1 MVTIPEAVAAL
12 VRKSPFL
19 EEAMA
24 RGWLNLSAVARSLRP
39 AVEEEVQKRVKDG
52 AVTIALNRL
61 AASRSAR
68 ARPLKRFFRTAPDL
82 MVRSNLFEVTY
93 ANAPRAPQRP
103 KLFLEKSGGRTAPF
117 LTITQGINETTIIA
131 GRELRDRILAAFKG
145 SIRIALLD
153 DLSSVSVLLPPGSAV
168 IPGIYSYILKA
179 LAWDGIPVIEVVSTS
194 NEFTIV
200 LEDRNIDTAFS
211 RIKRLFEARR

>member
-1 MVTIPEAVAAL
+1 MVTIPEAVARL
-12 VRKSPFL
+12 VRNSPFL

-24 RGWLNLSAVARSLRP
+24 RGWLNLSAVARGLRP
-39 AVEEEVQKRVKDG
+39 AVEGAVQKKIKDG

-61 AASRSAR
+61 AGTQAAR

-93 ANAPRAPQRP
+93 ANAPRTAERP
-103 KLFLEKSGGRTAPF
+103 RLFLEKSGGRTSPF

-131 GRELRDRILAAFKG
+131 GRELRERILDAFK
-145 SIRIALLD
+145 SSVRIALLD
-153 DLSSVSVLLPPGSAV
+153 DLSSVSVLLPLGSAS
-168 IPGIYSYILKA
+168 IPGVYSYILKA

-194 NEFTIV
+194 NEFTII

-211 RIKRLFEARR
+211 LIKRLFQAR

>member
-1 MVTIPEAVAAL
+1 MLTIPEAVDTL

-39 AVEEEVQKRVKDG
+39 RVEEDVQKKIKDG

-61 AASRSAR
+61 AQKRAAR
-68 ARPLKRFFRTAPDL
+68 VKPMKRFFKTAPDL

-93 ANAPRAPQRP
+93 ANVPRTTDRP
-103 KLFLEKSGGRTAPF
+103 RLLLEKPGRRTAPF

-131 GRELRDRILAAFKG
+131 GRELRDRVLEAFKG
-145 SIRIALLD
+145 SARIALLD
-153 DLSSVSVLLPPGSAV
+153 NLSSMTVLLPPGSAI

-194 NEFTIV
+194 NEFTII
-200 LEDRNIDTAFS
+200 LEDRNIDAAFT
-211 RIKRLFEARR
+211 RIKRLFEAR